1 MAVMIFL
8 AKIAAIIVVSVMVAY
23 TVRHFIFAMARLFK
37 RQRQNFTDVS
47 GFHLP
52 SITVLIP
59 MHNEEK
65 VAPDVIEALLE
76 ADYPHDPEL
85 FEIIPINDHST
96 DRTGEILDE
105 YAKKYPFIKPL
116 HRTEGL
122 RGKPAGLRAATQ
134 LARGEI
140 LILFDADYIPGK
152 SLLKFLSAPFVDPE
166 VGAVMGRVVPHNVG
180 SSLLTRLL
188 DLERSGGYQIN
199 QQARYNLG
207 LIPQFGGTVGS
218 VRRSALESVG
228 GWNSF
233 TLTEDTDLTLQMVI
247 KGWKIAYVNRAECYE
262 EVVESWSARR
272 GQIDRWAIG
281 HTDCFHRYLGQ
292 MLRSPLLDWKTKLDG
307 TLMLGV
313 YITAPLLILGWLA
326 CTILFFAGQSFL
338 PLIAFAFLAS
348 TAYNAL
354 GNFASFFEMG
364 SSVILDGSRS
374 RVRLLPLNIANFV
387 FSTAAVSTA
396 LGRYYT
402 NRMRGRDPGERW
414 VKTERFR
421 GGPGGSG
428 SASNGSGLNRG
439 DGNTNGVG
447 SKGNGSDTRQ
457 GPRMSLFA
465 ALGYKF
471 ARKEEAVAVTA
482 PREANKT
489 VGLNLMSVA
498 ANPKTT
504 SGASKSGRRG
514 LNFVRAISGEA
525 NILPVAGENGRT
537 ISQVIRLRRQ
547 ISDPELG
554 LGYSAY
560 SAYSSGNLPTA
571 KQSEDSVD
579 LELKSLLVE
588 VEEQVSVKNKKK

>member
-1 MAVMIFL
+1 MIFL

-37 RQRQNFTDVS
+37 RQRQNYTDVS

-76 ADYPHDPEL
+76 ADYPHDPDL
-85 FEIIPINDHST
+85 FEIIPINDHSS

-116 HRTEGL
+116 HRTTGL

-134 LARGEI
+134 IARGEI
-140 LILFDADYIPGK
+140 LVLFDADYIPGK
-152 SLLKFLSAPFVDPE
+152 SLLKFLTAPFVDPE
-166 VGAVMGRVVPHNVG
+166 VGAVMGRVVPHNVN

-218 VRRSALESVG
+218 VRRTALESVG

-262 EVVESWSARR
+262 EVVETWQARK

-292 MLRSPLLDWKTKLDG
+292 LLRSPLLDWKTKLDG
-307 TLMLGV
+307 ALMLGV
-313 YITAPLLILGWLA
+313 YTTAPLLILGWLA
-326 CTILFFAGQSFL
+326 CTILFFSGQSFL
-338 PLIAFAFLAS
+338 PVFAFAFLAS

-374 RVRLLPLNIANFV
+374 RVRLLPLNITNFI

-402 NRMRGRDPGERW
+402 NRMRGREPGERW

-421 GGPGGSG
+421 GGPGSG
-428 SASNGSGLNRG
+428 SATGTGPGLSRTDTTGQGKSGSGPEG
-439 DGNTNGVG
+439 
-447 SKGNGSDTRQ
+447 KQ
-457 GPRMSLFA
+457 GARMSLFK

-471 ARKEEAVAVTA
+471 AAKKETTDVAAATVTSEAGEPMISKAI
-482 PREANKT
+482 
-489 VGLNLMSVA
+489 GLNFLTSSTA
-498 ANPKTT
+498 RKTT
-504 SGASKSGRRG
+504 SGSSSKKSRRG
-514 LNFVRAISGEA
+514 LNMVRSKAEA
-525 NILPVAGENGRT
+525 TGDITHIAENPRT
-537 ISQVIRLRRQ
+537 ISEVIRMRRVE
-547 ISDPELG
+547 SDPQAK
-554 LGYSAY
+554 LGYSTVNP
-560 SAYSSGNLPTA
+560 SAG
-571 KQSEDSVD
+571 KGREDSIDV
-579 LELKSLLVE
+579 ELKSLIAE
-588 VEEQVSVKNKKK
+588 VEKEVSTKPKK

>member
-1 MAVMIFL
+1 MIFL
-8 AKIAAIIVVSVMVAY
+8 AKIVVIFVVSVMVAY

-37 RQRQNFTDVS
+37 RQRQNYSDVS

-52 SITVLIP
+52 SITVMIP

-65 VAPDVIEALLE
+65 VAADVIEALLE
-76 ADYPHDPEL
+76 ADFPHDPDL

-116 HRTEGL
+116 HRTEGM

-152 SLLKFLSAPFVDPE
+152 SLLKFLAAPFVDPE

-180 SSLLTRLL
+180 ASLLTRLL

-199 QQARYNLG
+199 QQARYNMG

-218 VRRSALESVG
+218 VRRSALDSVG

-233 TLTEDTDLTLQMVI
+233 TLTEDTDLTLQMAI

-262 EVVESWSARR
+262 EVVETWSARK

-292 MLRSPLLDWKTKLDG
+292 LLRSPLLNWKTKLDG
-307 TLMLGV
+307 ALMLGV
-313 YITAPLLILGWLA
+313 YLTAPLLILGWIA
-326 CTILFFAGQSFL
+326 CTILFFANQSFL
-338 PLIAFAFLAS
+338 PMVALAFLAS
-348 TAYNAL
+348 TTYNAL

-364 SSVILDGSRS
+364 SSVLLDGSKG
-374 RVRLLPLNIANFV
+374 RVRLLPLNIANFI

-402 NRMRGRDPGERW
+402 NRMRGREPGERW

-421 GGPGGSG
+421 GGPGSGSASGTGAGAGSG
-428 SASNGSGLNRG
+428 SANGIGQGGAGTSSNSGA
-439 DGNTNGVG
+439 
-447 SKGNGSDTRQ
+447 
-457 GPRMSLFA
+457 RMSLFR

-471 ARKEEAVAVTA
+471 AQPKAAVEPTDG
-482 PREANKT
+482 KQ
-489 VGLNLMSVA
+489 VGLNYLITASAV
-498 ANPKTT
+498 PVTT
-504 SGASKSGRRG
+504 TASGTSKSGRRG
-514 LNFVRAISGEA
+514 LNFVRAFAASKNMEPGSRETS
-525 NILPVAGENGRT
+525 ILPVAGENGRT

-547 ISDPELG
+547 ISDPELR
-554 LGYSAY
+554 LE
-560 SAYSSGNLPTA
+560 YSSRNLPGDA
-571 KQSEDSVD
+571 IPAPDSVD
-579 LELKSLLVE
+579 IELKSLLAKVE
-588 VEEQVSVKNKKK
+588 QEVSAKKK